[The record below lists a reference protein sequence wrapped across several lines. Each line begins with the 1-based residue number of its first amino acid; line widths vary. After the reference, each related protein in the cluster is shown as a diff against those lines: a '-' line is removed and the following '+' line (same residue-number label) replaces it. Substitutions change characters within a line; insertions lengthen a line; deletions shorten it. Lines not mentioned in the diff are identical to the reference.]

1 MRGIGAPVPLDFFR
15 ATRIIIAPPD
25 FYFAPQIAAASWLP
39 VPPA

>member
-15 ATRIIIAPPD
+15 ATRIIAPPD